1 MNERGY
7 RGDEGNFTNEKTGV
21 WWSKGTG
28 ENAFAIFDDVISDQ
42 ILINPK
48 LNKYNTNIYFI
59 CGKNGGFF
67 VRCVKEKLPEGE
79 IIKIET
85 ELKNLDNIGL
95 VNSQSLLDTMP
106 SRDLALKEI
115 KEIED
120 EFKLELNGMYEEYE
134 KTRAKL
140 EGERATLS
148 PTIIKSREA
157 NLMNLG
163 QRIQEREQT
172 VQSELQVRAQELNQ
186 PIFDR
191 VKQAVDIVADRKKL
205 NYVIDASNML
215 YSKGGMDITGEVI
228 IELLKLDAAAINK
241 K

>member
-1 MNERGY
+1 MKKTLSLVALL
-7 RGDEGNFTNEKTGV
+7 FVTNLAISQ
-21 WWSKGTG
+21 SKV
-28 ENAFAIFDDVISDQ
+28 AH
-42 ILINPK
+42 
-48 LNKYNTNIYFI
+48 
-59 CGKNGGFF
+59 
-67 VRCVKEKLPEGE
+67 
-79 IIKIET
+79 
-85 ELKNLDNIGL
+85 

-106 SRDLALKEI
+106 TRDLALKEI

>member
-1 MNERGY
+1 MKKTLSLVALL
-7 RGDEGNFTNEKTGV
+7 FVTNLAISQ
-21 WWSKGTG
+21 SKV
-28 ENAFAIFDDVISDQ
+28 AH
-42 ILINPK
+42 
-48 LNKYNTNIYFI
+48 
-59 CGKNGGFF
+59 
-67 VRCVKEKLPEGE
+67 
-79 IIKIET
+79 
-85 ELKNLDNIGL
+85 

-140 EGERATLS
+140 EAERATLS

-172 VQSELQVRAQELNQ
+172 VQNELQVRAQELNQ

-215 YSKGGMDITGEVI
+215 YSKGGMDITGEVVV
-228 IELLKLDAAAINK
+228 ELLKLDASAINK

>member
-1 MNERGY
+1 MKKTLSLVALL
-7 RGDEGNFTNEKTGV
+7 FVTNLAISQ
-21 WWSKGTG
+21 SKV
-28 ENAFAIFDDVISDQ
+28 AH
-42 ILINPK
+42 
-48 LNKYNTNIYFI
+48 
-59 CGKNGGFF
+59 
-67 VRCVKEKLPEGE
+67 
-79 IIKIET
+79 
-85 ELKNLDNIGL
+85 

-106 SRDLALKEI
+106 SRGLALKEI

-140 EGERATLS
+140 EAERATLS

-172 VQSELQVRAQELNQ
+172 IQSELQVRAQELNQ

-215 YSKGGMDITGEVI
+215 YSKGGMDITGEVV

>member
-1 MNERGY
+1 MKKTLSLVALL
-7 RGDEGNFTNEKTGV
+7 FVTNLAISQ
-21 WWSKGTG
+21 SKV
-28 ENAFAIFDDVISDQ
+28 AH
-42 ILINPK
+42 
-48 LNKYNTNIYFI
+48 
-59 CGKNGGFF
+59 
-67 VRCVKEKLPEGE
+67 
-79 IIKIET
+79 
-85 ELKNLDNIGL
+85 
-95 VNSQSLLDTMP
+95 VNSQALLDTMP

-134 KTRAKL
+134 KTRTKL
-140 EGERATLS
+140 ETERATLS

-172 VQSELQVRAQELNQ
+172 IQNELQIRAQELNQ

-215 YSKGGMDITGEVI
+215 YSKGGMDITSEVVV
-228 IELLKLDAAAINK
+228 ELLKLDAAAINK

>member
-1 MNERGY
+1 MKKTLSLVALL
-7 RGDEGNFTNEKTGV
+7 FVTNLAISQ
-21 WWSKGTG
+21 SKV
-28 ENAFAIFDDVISDQ
+28 AH
-42 ILINPK
+42 
-48 LNKYNTNIYFI
+48 
-59 CGKNGGFF
+59 
-67 VRCVKEKLPEGE
+67 
-79 IIKIET
+79 
-85 ELKNLDNIGL
+85 

-106 SRDLALKEI
+106 SRGLALKEI

-140 EGERATLS
+140 EAERATLS

-172 VQSELQVRAQELNQ
+172 VQNELQVRAQELNQ

>member
-1 MNERGY
+1 MKKTLSLVALL
-7 RGDEGNFTNEKTGV
+7 FVTNLAISQ
-21 WWSKGTG
+21 SKV
-28 ENAFAIFDDVISDQ
+28 AH
-42 ILINPK
+42 
-48 LNKYNTNIYFI
+48 
-59 CGKNGGFF
+59 
-67 VRCVKEKLPEGE
+67 
-79 IIKIET
+79 
-85 ELKNLDNIGL
+85 

-140 EGERATLS
+140 EAERATLS

-172 VQSELQVRAQELNQ
+172 VQNELQVRAQELNQ

-191 VKQAVDIVADRKKL
+191 VKQAVDIVAERKKL

-215 YSKGGMDITGEVI
+215 YSKGGMDITGEVVV
-228 IELLKLDAAAINK
+228 ELLKLDAAAINK

>member
-1 MNERGY
+1 MKKTLSLVALL
-7 RGDEGNFTNEKTGV
+7 FVTNLAISQ
-21 WWSKGTG
+21 SKV
-28 ENAFAIFDDVISDQ
+28 AH
-42 ILINPK
+42 
-48 LNKYNTNIYFI
+48 
-59 CGKNGGFF
+59 
-67 VRCVKEKLPEGE
+67 
-79 IIKIET
+79 
-85 ELKNLDNIGL
+85 

-106 SRDLALKEI
+106 SRGLALKEI

-140 EGERATLS
+140 EVERATLS

-172 VQSELQVRAQELNQ
+172 IQSELQVRAQELNQ

-215 YSKGGMDITGEVI
+215 YSKGGMDITGEVV

>member
-1 MNERGY
+1 MKKTLSLVALL
-7 RGDEGNFTNEKTGV
+7 FVTNLAISQ
-21 WWSKGTG
+21 SKV
-28 ENAFAIFDDVISDQ
+28 AH
-42 ILINPK
+42 
-48 LNKYNTNIYFI
+48 
-59 CGKNGGFF
+59 
-67 VRCVKEKLPEGE
+67 
-79 IIKIET
+79 
-85 ELKNLDNIGL
+85 

-140 EGERATLS
+140 EAVRATLS

-172 VQSELQVRAQELNQ
+172 VQNELQVRAQELNQ

-191 VKQAVDIVADRKKL
+191 VKQAVDIVAERKKL

-215 YSKGGMDITGEVI
+215 YSKGGMDITGEVVV
-228 IELLKLDAAAINK
+228 ELLKLDAAAINK

>member
-1 MNERGY
+1 MKKTLSLVALL
-7 RGDEGNFTNEKTGV
+7 FVTNLAISQ
-21 WWSKGTG
+21 SKV
-28 ENAFAIFDDVISDQ
+28 AH
-42 ILINPK
+42 
-48 LNKYNTNIYFI
+48 
-59 CGKNGGFF
+59 
-67 VRCVKEKLPEGE
+67 
-79 IIKIET
+79 
-85 ELKNLDNIGL
+85 

-140 EGERATLS
+140 EAERATLS

-172 VQSELQVRAQELNQ
+172 VQNELQVRAQELNQ

-228 IELLKLDAAAINK
+228 VELLKLDAAAINK

>member
-1 MNERGY
+1 MKTTLSLVALL
-7 RGDEGNFTNEKTGV
+7 FVTNLAISQ
-21 WWSKGTG
+21 SKV
-28 ENAFAIFDDVISDQ
+28 AH
-42 ILINPK
+42 
-48 LNKYNTNIYFI
+48 
-59 CGKNGGFF
+59 
-67 VRCVKEKLPEGE
+67 
-79 IIKIET
+79 
-85 ELKNLDNIGL
+85 

-140 EGERATLS
+140 EAERATLS

-172 VQSELQVRAQELNQ
+172 VQNELQVRAQELNQ

-228 IELLKLDAAAINK
+228 VELLKLDAAAINK

>member
-1 MNERGY
+1 MKKTLSLVALL
-7 RGDEGNFTNEKTGV
+7 FVTNLAISQ
-21 WWSKGTG
+21 SKV
-28 ENAFAIFDDVISDQ
+28 AH
-42 ILINPK
+42 
-48 LNKYNTNIYFI
+48 
-59 CGKNGGFF
+59 
-67 VRCVKEKLPEGE
+67 
-79 IIKIET
+79 
-85 ELKNLDNIGL
+85 

-134 KTRAKL
+134 KTRGKL
-140 EGERATLS
+140 EAERTTLS

-172 VQSELQVRAQELNQ
+172 VQNELQVRAQELNQ

-191 VKQAVDIVADRKKL
+191 VKQAVDIVAERKKL

-215 YSKGGMDITGEVI
+215 YSKGGMDITGEVVV
-228 IELLKLDAAAINK
+228 ELLKLDAAAINK

>member
-1 MNERGY
+1 MKKTLSLVALL
-7 RGDEGNFTNEKTGV
+7 FVTNLAISQ
-21 WWSKGTG
+21 SKV
-28 ENAFAIFDDVISDQ
+28 AHI
-42 ILINPK
+42 
-48 LNKYNTNIYFI
+48 
-59 CGKNGGFF
+59 
-67 VRCVKEKLPEGE
+67 
-79 IIKIET
+79 
-85 ELKNLDNIGL
+85 
-95 VNSQSLLDTMP
+95 NSQSLLDTMP
-106 SRDLALKEI
+106 SRGLALKEI

-134 KTRAKL
+134 KTRGKL
-140 EGERATLS
+140 EAERATLS

-172 VQSELQVRAQELNQ
+172 VQNELQVRAQELNQ

-215 YSKGGMDITGEVI
+215 YSKGGMDITGEVV

>member
-1 MNERGY
+1 MKKTLSLVALL
-7 RGDEGNFTNEKTGV
+7 FVTNLAISQ
-21 WWSKGTG
+21 SKV
-28 ENAFAIFDDVISDQ
+28 AH
-42 ILINPK
+42 
-48 LNKYNTNIYFI
+48 
-59 CGKNGGFF
+59 
-67 VRCVKEKLPEGE
+67 
-79 IIKIET
+79 
-85 ELKNLDNIGL
+85 

-140 EGERATLS
+140 EAERATLS

-172 VQSELQVRAQELNQ
+172 VQNELQVRAQELNQ

-215 YSKGGMDITGEVI
+215 YSKGGMDITGEVVV
-228 IELLKLDAAAINK
+228 ELLKLDAAAINK

>member
-1 MNERGY
+1 MKKTLSLVALL
-7 RGDEGNFTNEKTGV
+7 FVTNLAISQ
-21 WWSKGTG
+21 SKV
-28 ENAFAIFDDVISDQ
+28 AH
-42 ILINPK
+42 
-48 LNKYNTNIYFI
+48 
-59 CGKNGGFF
+59 
-67 VRCVKEKLPEGE
+67 
-79 IIKIET
+79 
-85 ELKNLDNIGL
+85 

-140 EGERATLS
+140 EAERATLS

-172 VQSELQVRAQELNQ
+172 VQNELQVRAQELNQ

-191 VKQAVDIVADRKKL
+191 VKQAVDIVAERKKL

-215 YSKGGMDITGEVI
+215 YSKGGMDITGEVVV
-228 IELLKLDAAAINK
+228 ELLKLDATAINK

>member
-1 MNERGY
+1 
-7 RGDEGNFTNEKTGV
+7 
-21 WWSKGTG
+21 
-28 ENAFAIFDDVISDQ
+28 
-42 ILINPK
+42 
-48 LNKYNTNIYFI
+48 
-59 CGKNGGFF
+59 
-67 VRCVKEKLPEGE
+67 
-79 IIKIET
+79 
-85 ELKNLDNIGL
+85 

-140 EGERATLS
+140 EAERATLS

-172 VQSELQVRAQELNQ
+172 VQNELQVRAQELNQ

-191 VKQAVDIVADRKKL
+191 VKQAVDIVAERKKL

-215 YSKGGMDITGEVI
+215 YSKGGMDITGEVVV
-228 IELLKLDAAAINK
+228 ELLKLDAAAINK